1 MNLIEEMFLLLKL
14 WTKSSKMEDIDNFLQ
29 ELYHLL
35 C

>member
-14 WTKSSKMEDIDNFLQ
+14 WTKLRKMEDIDNFLQ

>member
-1 MNLIEEMFLLLKL
+1 MNLIDEMFLLLKL
-14 WTKSSKMEDIDNFLQ
+14 WTKLRKMEDIDNFLQ